1 VKILIQ
7 SARANYYLIAT
18 FAISCFYFISQS
30 KWDPDPHH
38 DGIMYVAALASSK
51 GFVSNRDFFA
61 QYGPI
66 TPELQG
72 IWLSLFSP
80 TLANLRLFSAF
91 ILISSCVLLF
101 LILRKTVGDQGSFL
115 LASTF
120 ALSNPLILNPTLP
133 WSSNLATLFCLIFI
147 LLMDYKPK
155 RMHEKTLIFIF
166 SLTIIVGTLTRIHLI
181 IGIPIVITLLLF
193 SRINKKWIKG
203 FQLATYTLVLA
214 AISIVLMWKIGM
226 LQRLYVDFVQW
237 PLSWHSDDR
246 TFRGFF
252 NLKIVIFAITLAIL
266 FLLHHRFE
274 KNVIV
279 KRFLFT
285 SLLFATI
292 ISGTYAPNFKGYSG
306 QSFLMNGFHVTLSNF
321 RFLIT
326 YSFVAIT
333 IWVIYTRLRE
343 IRELQ
348 LYEIFKIAFLAVGL
362 AQLYPVPDVGHM
374 WMVLPILITSL
385 TLLPNSQ
392 VKALKLQKTLS
403 KILMPLVIGLVVIF
417 ISEFLTPRIALT
429 SPPLRGMSTD
439 ESATIVIDETIKK
452 LGDIADSNSVR
463 FECSDGLYATA
474 GLKLLSID
482 RNFVNW
488 GPQRDQGLQPKYIF
502 ACRQPDIALIPGYK
516 LLFSD
521 PGENIG
527 EYNSLY
533 LLMLEPQFEQ

>member
-1 VKILIQ
+1 MKILLQ
-7 SARANYYLIAT
+7 TVRSNYYLIAT
-18 FAISCFYFISQS
+18 VAISSFYFISQS

-72 IWLSLFSP
+72 IWLSFFSP
-80 TLANLRLFSAF
+80 TLANLRFFSAV

-101 LILRKTVGDQGSFL
+101 LILRKTVGDWTSFL
-115 LASTF
+115 LASVF

-133 WSSNLATLFCLIFI
+133 WSSNLATLFCLFFI
-147 LLMDYKPK
+147 LLINNQPK
-155 RMHEKTLIFIF
+155 SGHEKTLTLLF

-181 IGIPIVITLLLF
+181 IGIPIVIALLLF
-193 SRINKKWIKG
+193 SRLNNKWIKSVR
-203 FQLATYTLVLA
+203 LAAYALVLG
-214 AISIVLMWKIGM
+214 AISIALMWKIGM

-237 PLSWHSDDR
+237 PLSWHSNDR
-246 TFRGFF
+246 TFRGLF
-252 NLKIVIFAITLAIL
+252 NLKIVLFATFLAIL

-274 KNVIV
+274 KNIIV
-279 KRFLFT
+279 KRSLFT
-285 SLLFATI
+285 SLLLATI
-292 ISGTYAPNFKGYSG
+292 ISGTYAPNFKGYPS
-306 QSFLMNGFHVTLSNF
+306 QSFLINGFHVILSNF

-333 IWVIYTRLRE
+333 IWVIYARLRK
-343 IRELQ
+343 ISELEF
-348 LYEIFKIAFLAVGL
+348 YEMFKIAFLIVGL

-385 TLLPNSQ
+385 TLLPESQ
-392 VKALKLQKTLS
+392 VGRLKLQKTLP
-403 KILMPLVIGLVVIF
+403 KILTPIAIGLVALFV
-417 ISEFLTPRIALT
+417 SELVTPRMALT
-429 SPPLRGMSTD
+429 SPPLRGMLTD
-439 ESATIVIDETIKK
+439 KSATIVIDETIKK
-452 LGDIADSNSVR
+452 LGEITTSNSVR

-488 GPQRDQGLQPKYIF
+488 GPQRDQNLKPKYIF
-502 ACRQPDIALIPGYK
+502 ACRQPNIAKIPGYT

-521 PGENIG
+521 PGENNG

-533 LLMLEPQFEQ
+533 LLSP